1 MPSLGKKEKEMMD
14 HLETLVHRYVLV
26 GEQPANDLC
35 RKPEITMIEILGKHG
50 SMIMSEL
57 ADHARLC
64 LSTATGVI
72 DGLVTKALVSRQRSD
87 QDRRIVRVELTAE
100 GRKIYEQAVDVR
112 LGMVRGM
119 LGALNK
125 EEQDTFVSL
134 FRKIVD
140 RIDREKR
147 ATVA

>member
-1 MPSLGKKEKEMMD
+1 MMD

-26 GEQPANDLC
+26 AEQPATDLC
-35 RKPEITMIEILGKHG
+35 RKAEITMIEILGKHG
-50 SMIMSEL
+50 SLIMSEL
-57 ADHARLC
+57 ADHARIC
-64 LSTATGVI
+64 LSTTTGVI
-72 DGLVTKALVSRQRSD
+72 DGLVTKALVDRQRSD
-87 QDRRIVRVELTAE
+87 QDRRIVRVELTAA

-112 LGMVRGM
+112 LRMVRGM